1 MKRILTLIVTL
12 VCVLAA
18 YSQNTV
24 YIWKGNTLSVQAA
37 DSLTIDRST
46 DDLVDMGLS
55 VMWARSEASSGC
67 AYSYAKTA
75 VKNQSS
81 WYRLPTKED
90 AKELVSQC
98 KIVIQPNRY
107 VKFIATNGNSISLRY
122 NRLYSEGNMNG
133 GWHYL
138 WLEESLLSVGSIYY
152 DDPYNYA
159 EIRPSCIGF
168 VPTNKQKAPV
178 RAVCSY

>member
-24 YIWKGNTLSVQAA
+24 YIWKGNTLSLQAA

-55 VMWARSEASSGC
+55 VMWAKSEASSGC
-67 AYSYAKTA
+67 AYSYANTA

-81 WYRLPTKED
+81 RYRLPTKED

-122 NRLYSEGNMNG
+122 NRLYSEGYMNG

-138 WLEESLLSVGSIYY
+138 WLEEDFLSVGSRYN

-159 EIRPSCIGF
+159 EIMTSCTGF
-168 VPTNKQKAPV
+168 TPTNKNASV